1 MEIHNMNTT
10 FTAKSTF
17 QEGLVMD
24 FAPDNTQ
31 ATILTSALN
40 ATLLT
45 FNGNEMSLQNDM
57 GNGRVE
63 TAYLPEGY
71 IPVGTCEFGD
81 IIYIVS
87 YNPLTN
93 QSQIGCFPS
102 PERNI
107 SSEEIYYAGGGGF
120 QSLNTTEFQEL
131 TGGSPNG
138 TLKNTSVKKV
148 LIDSKK
154 LNPGDKYII
163 YSDNNGISGNTNCL
177 SDLASNTKHGDDPK
191 NIKLHIVSID
201 DTGKITYL
209 DSTTK
214 WYDVGEG
221 NKYYIDSQANKD
233 VNGNKV
239 PDIDSYRNL
248 LQSGWS
254 IFSSKVS
261 GKLAI
266 LAELETIETFSCSY
280 ELTLIESGGESYT
293 ERGNI
298 RYKSYQIHILPEWTK
313 KQDGKDLSYI
323 LVTKSEFNNNYIKE
337 DEKGNVINNTY
348 KYKATNNISSSI
360 SGGYE
365 KSDIKEDGINIGSV
379 EIPYQE
385 KIDDTWVKITSP
397 SFVYTMDIT
406 PAMNFGR
413 LDYLTVTIEIDFN
426 KVGTGEVE
434 LTEWKYHNSG
444 TTSIIQY
451 GVNIYPKPQW
461 EVENII
467 MQFSDNIGLVG
478 EYKLDGKKSYSG
490 THIEYFG
497 LDGEA
502 YNYKFSRQNS
512 VDFDP
517 PETIRHPGT
526 LVENSTGIDVN
537 KSDTYCEYN
546 GEIYNNDARTLYS
559 GYLYLVKIIV
569 NQRHSKNNTLKSA
582 TTEYRWYW
590 TNSMFNEYFYQ
601 VKDFKDLNFELIL
614 NGEALFKS
622 NALYQWK
629 QKELNNLATEFG
641 EGENWKTYSANA
653 QYIGKDRAG
662 NINMYMN
669 AGLQN
674 NYDCFNLNRDSLE
687 TIDLEIW
694 LASAKISYNLPDN
707 QYQFS
712 DKETSVSDI
721 PYLSLQNTTI
731 KNGTELL
738 TTKFN
743 YLDNPTSLNASKI
756 VDITKNITDGFNIYF
771 VGTNTSEELEE
782 VEGEPKTQAP
792 YFKTTL
798 DKCYYRTETDNKAI
812 TLSMQ
817 AILFNK
823 AYVQDIYSGSVQVPV
838 YTPII
843 NSLEDLKALGI
854 SHKVSANM
862 VSLAFNSA
870 MALSNRKDDFSGIDL
885 HYDESTMSFDCALE
899 DDNKYGFSTDNRVVN
914 VSNDVDFI
922 DKIWG
927 NASPRLSLFFP
938 VFLGGF
944 GSNRKDKGTKDYNA
958 VNGSANSYANVR
970 KWQSY
975 RSWVNNRYPSNPTAN
990 NSLLTQGAFDIDGDG
1005 NFSNV
1010 KNETTISFLGMKYK
1024 EGMTVLNS
1032 AFVDSY
1038 DTSGFLQK
1046 DLRKSSTNEYGEKM
1060 YDFSYYDNFAYQLYL
1075 ILSNTYHKGK
1085 RIEDTDI
1092 NIKNYVRNGNY
1103 TVELLKNIVVKLQ
1116 ENSKHNI
1123 LLRGIPFYEGKDGNS
1138 IMQGFNKINP
1148 EGVTKAGVNN
1158 ITLKLL
1164 EYAKNHEVK
1173 IQVKSQPLSFLNT
1186 DVNAYIMRNGILIP
1200 SKNLANNFYIYQN
1213 GELQQYANKLLTFPL
1228 SDVTTNL
1235 QYLIGSTEH
1244 AYKLQGADVK
1254 VSYHE
1259 TDFDKAYNYYLQQLR
1274 DNLGSNYE
1282 ESYYSEWEAQQR
1294 VNAILNQAM
1303 AYMDETAYGYSK
1315 ERIVLDVMYNEFLT
1329 NVVYY
1334 EISHNTQ
1341 GGQVY
1346 IVKVNTSYD
1355 FNKHIKKGTMVPE
1368 DHYKIDSYFNLNKF
1382 KYENGLVL
1390 DQANSFSTFGARDNT
1405 DTGRNCAFG
1414 GFIRDIVVDLNYQV
1428 VQR

>member
-1 MEIHNMNTT
+1 MANTIM
-10 FTAKSTF
+10 TAKNSF
-17 QEGLVMD
+17 AEGLIMD

-31 ATILTSALN
+31 ATCMTSALN

-87 YNPLTN
+87 YNPLTD

-120 QSLNTTEFQEL
+120 QSLNTTEFQEF

-148 LIDSKK
+148 LIDNKK

-163 YSDNNGISGNTNCL
+163 YSDNNGISGNTSCL
-177 SDLASNTKHGDDPK
+177 SDLASNMKHGDNPK
-191 NIKLHIVSID
+191 NIKLHIISID

-214 WYDVGEG
+214 WYDVGGG
-221 NKYYIDSQANKD
+221 NKYYIDSQASKN
-233 VNGNKV
+233 VNGNMV

-280 ELTLIESGGESYT
+280 ELTLIEDSGGKPYT
-293 ERGNI
+293 ESGNI

-323 LVTKSEFNNNYIKE
+323 LVTKSKFNDKYIKE
-337 DEKGNVINNTY
+337 DEKGDIIDNTY
-348 KYKATNNISSSI
+348 KYKATNNVNSSI

-365 KSDIKEDGINIGSV
+365 KSDIGADGINIGSV
-379 EIPYQE
+379 KIPYQE

-426 KVGTGEVE
+426 KVGTGEVD

-451 GVNIYPKPQW
+451 GINVYPKPQW

-490 THIEYFG
+490 THTEYFG

-526 LVENSTGIDVN
+526 LVENSTGIDVSN
-537 KSDTYCEYN
+537 NDAYCDY
-546 GEIYNNDARTLYS
+546 GGDIYNNDARTLYS

-569 NQRHSKNNTLKSA
+569 NQRHSKNTALKSA
-582 TTEYRWYW
+582 TIEYRWYW
-590 TNSMFNEYFYQ
+590 TTSMFNEYFYQ

-614 NGEALFKS
+614 NGEALFES

-629 QKELNNLATEFG
+629 QKELNNLANEFG

-662 NINMYMN
+662 NINMYIN

-674 NYDCFNLNRDSLE
+674 NYDCFNLNKDSLG

-712 DKETSVSDI
+712 DKETSVSDV
-721 PYLSLQNTTI
+721 PYLSLQNMTI

-771 VGTNTSEELEE
+771 VGSNVPEELEE
-782 VEGEPKTQAP
+782 VEGEPKTRAP
-792 YFKTTL
+792 HLKTTL

-817 AILFNK
+817 AVLFNK

-870 MALSNRKDDFSGIDL
+870 MALSNSGSDFSGIDL
-885 HYDESTMSFDCALE
+885 HYNEGTMSFDCALE
-899 DDNKYGFSTDNRVVN
+899 NDENYEFSTSNRVVN

-927 NASPRLSLFFP
+927 NAAPRLGLFFP
-938 VFLGGF
+938 VFLGGY
-944 GSNRKDKGTKDYNA
+944 GCNKSSGTDDYNA
-958 VNGSANSYANVR
+958 VNGNANSYANVT
-970 KWQSY
+970 KWQGY
-975 RSWVNNRYPSNPTAN
+975 RSWVNNMYPSNPTAN
-990 NSLLTQGAFDIDGDG
+990 NSLLTYGAFDIDGG
-1005 NFSNV
+1005 GSFSNV
-1010 KNETTISFLGMKYK
+1010 NSKTAISFLGMKYR

-1038 DTSGFLQK
+1038 NTTDGFLQK
-1046 DLRKSSTNEYGEKM
+1046 DLRKHTFDAYGEKM

-1123 LLRGIPFYEGKDGNS
+1123 LLKGIPFYEGKDGNS
-1138 IMQGFNKINP
+1138 IMQGFNKINS
-1148 EGVTKAGVNN
+1148 EGVTKAGDKNV
-1158 ITLKLL
+1158 TLKLL

-1228 SDVTTNL
+1228 ADVSTNL
-1235 QYLIGSTEH
+1235 QYLIGSAEY

-1254 VSYHE
+1254 VSYYE
-1259 TDFDKAYNYYLQQLR
+1259 TDEDKAYNHYLNQLR
-1274 DNLGSNYE
+1274 GNLMGSSYG
-1282 ESYYSEWEAQQR
+1282 ESYYAEWEAQQR
-1294 VNAILNQAM
+1294 VDAILNQAM
-1303 AYMDETAYGYSK
+1303 IYVDETAYGYSK
-1315 ERIVLDVMYNEFLT
+1315 EYIVWNIMYEEFLK
-1329 NVVYY
+1329 NVVYF
-1334 EISHNTQ
+1334 EIGTDYHGN
-1341 GGQVY
+1341 QVY
-1346 IVKVNTSYD
+1346 IVKINTSYD
-1355 FNKHIKKGTMVPE
+1355 FNQHIRKGTMVPE
-1368 DHYKIDSYFNLNKF
+1368 DHYKIDSYFNLNQF

-1405 DTGRNCAFG
+1405 NAGRSCAFG

>member
-1 MEIHNMNTT
+1 MANTIM
-10 FTAKSTF
+10 TAKNSF
-17 QEGLVMD
+17 EEGLIMD

-31 ATILTSALN
+31 ANCMTSALN

-63 TAYLPEGY
+63 TAYLPDGY

-87 YNPLTN
+87 YNPITD

-107 SSEEIYYAGGGGF
+107 SSEEIYYNSGGF
-120 QSLNTTEFQEL
+120 QNLNATDFQEL
-131 TGGSPNG
+131 TGGLPNG

-148 LIDSKK
+148 LIDNKK

-163 YSDNNGISGNTNCL
+163 YSDTAGISGNTSCL
-177 SDLASNTKHGDDPK
+177 SDLASNMKHGNDPK

-201 DTGKITYL
+201 DAGKITYL

-221 NKYYIDSQANKD
+221 NKYYIDSQANKN
-233 VNGNKV
+233 VNGNNV

-280 ELTLIESGGESYT
+280 ELTLIENGGKPYT
-293 ERGNI
+293 ESDNI
-298 RYKSYQIHILPEWTK
+298 RYKSYNIQILPERTK

-323 LVTKSEFNNNYIKE
+323 LVTKSEFNNTYIKE
-337 DEKGNVINNTY
+337 DKEY
-348 KYKATNNISSSI
+348 SYEYLATNNIASSTSE
-360 SGGYE
+360 GWTPA
-365 KSDIKEDGINIGSV
+365 DIIDIGSV
-379 EIPYQE
+379 TIPYQK
-385 KIDDTWVKITSP
+385 KIDNTWVNITSP
-397 SFVYTMDIT
+397 SFVYTMNIT

-451 GVNIYPKPQW
+451 GVNVYPKPQW

-490 THIEYFG
+490 THTEYFG

-512 VDFDP
+512 VDFNL
-517 PETIRHPGT
+517 PETIKHPGT
-526 LVENSTGIDVN
+526 KVENLENIDA
-537 KSDTYCEYN
+537 DDDAYCEYKN
-546 GEIYNNDARTLYS
+546 EIYYNDARTLYS
-559 GYLYLVKIIV
+559 GYLYLVKIMV
-569 NQRHSKNNTLKSA
+569 NQRHSKDASLKST

-590 TNSMFNEYFYQ
+590 TNAMFNEYFYQ

-614 NGEALFKS
+614 NGEALFES
-622 NALYQWK
+622 NTLYQWK
-629 QKELNNLATEFG
+629 QKELNNLAAEFG

-662 NINMYMN
+662 NINMYIN

-674 NYDCFNLNRDSLE
+674 NYDCFNLNRDSLG

-712 DKETSVSDI
+712 DKETSVSDV
-721 PYLSLQNTTI
+721 PYLSLQNMTI
-731 KNGTELL
+731 KNGIELL

-771 VGTNTSEELEE
+771 VGTNTPEDLEE

-792 YFKTTL
+792 YLKTTL

-854 SHKVSANM
+854 SHKVSADM

-870 MALSNRKDDFSGIDL
+870 MTLSNSGDYFSGIDL
-885 HYDESTMSFDCALE
+885 HYDESAMSFDCALGN
-899 DDNKYGFSTDNRVVN
+899 DDKYGFSTSNRVVN

-927 NASPRLSLFFP
+927 NASPRLGLFFP
-938 VFLGGF
+938 VFLGGY
-944 GSNRKDKGTKDYNA
+944 GSNMDKGTDYYNA
-958 VNGSANSYANVR
+958 VNGSANSYANVT
-970 KWQSY
+970 KWQGL
-975 RSWVNNRYPSNPTAN
+975 RSWVNNRFPEDKTTN
-990 NSLLTQGAFDIDGDG
+990 NSLLTLGAFDIDGDG
-1005 NFSNV
+1005 DFSNV
-1010 KNETTISFLGMKYK
+1010 TNQTTISFLGMKYK

-1038 DTSGFLQK
+1038 DGENGFLQK
-1046 DLRKSSTNEYGEKM
+1046 DLRKHSFDAYGEHM

-1085 RIEDTDI
+1085 RIEDTEI

-1103 TVELLKNIVVKLQ
+1103 TIELLKNIIIKLQ

-1123 LLRGIPFYEGKDGNS
+1123 LVKGIPLYDGKDGNS
-1138 IMQGFNKINP
+1138 IMQGFKKLNA
-1148 EGVTKAGVNN
+1148 EGVEKAGNKN

-1173 IQVKSQPLSFLNT
+1173 IQVKSQPLSFLNN
-1186 DVNAYIMRNGILIP
+1186 DVDAYIMRNGVLTP

-1213 GELQQYANKLLTFPL
+1213 GGLQQYANKLLTFPL
-1228 SDVTTNL
+1228 ADVATNL
-1235 QYLIGSTEH
+1235 QYLIGSTEY
-1244 AYKLQGADVK
+1244 AYKLQGADVR

-1259 TDFDKAYNYYLQQLR
+1259 TDEDKAYNHYLYQLR
-1274 DNLGSNYE
+1274 DNLMGFSYGENY
-1282 ESYYSEWEAQQR
+1282 YAEWEAQQR
-1294 VNAILNQAM
+1294 VNAILNQVV
-1303 AYMDETAYGYSK
+1303 AYMDETIYGYSK
-1315 ERIVLDVMYNEFLT
+1315 EYIIWGIMYEEFLK
-1329 NVVYY
+1329 NVVYIEPGY
-1334 EISHNTQ
+1334 DSH
-1341 GGQVY
+1341 GGSAYV
-1346 IVKVNTSYD
+1346 VKVNTSYD
-1355 FNKHIKKGTMVPE
+1355 FNKHVRKGNKASE
-1368 DHYKIDSYFNLNKF
+1368 DHYKIDSYFNLNQF

-1405 DTGRNCAFG
+1405 NTSRSCAFG
-1414 GFIRDIVVDLNYQV
+1414 GFVRDIVVDLNYQV

>member
-1 MEIHNMNTT
+1 MANTIMS
-10 FTAKSTF
+10 AKNSF
-17 QEGLVMD
+17 QEGLIMD

-31 ATILTSALN
+31 ATCMTSALN

-71 IPVGTCEFGD
+71 VPVGTCEFGD

-87 YNPLTN
+87 YNPLTD

-120 QSLNTTEFQEL
+120 QSLNTTEFQEF

-148 LIDSKK
+148 LIDNKK

-163 YSDNNGISGNTNCL
+163 YSDNNGISGNTSCL
-177 SDLASNTKHGDDPK
+177 SDLASNMKHGDDPK

-214 WYDVGEG
+214 WYDVGG
-221 NKYYIDSQANKD
+221 GDKYYIDSQASVN
-233 VNGNKV
+233 VNGNNV

-280 ELTLIESGGESYT
+280 ELTLIESGGNPYT
-293 ERGNI
+293 EIGNT
-298 RYKSYQIHILPEWTK
+298 RYKSYQIQILPEWTK

-323 LVTKSEFNNNYIKE
+323 LVTKSEFNDKYIKE
-337 DEKGNVINNTY
+337 DEKGNIIDNTY
-348 KYKATNNISSSI
+348 KYKATNNINSSI
-360 SGGYE
+360 LGGYE
-365 KSDIKEDGINIGSV
+365 KSDIIEGGINIGSV

-426 KVGTGEVE
+426 KVGTGEVD

-451 GVNIYPKPQW
+451 GINVYPKPQW

-490 THIEYFG
+490 THTEYFG

-517 PETIRHPGT
+517 PETIRHPGA
-526 LVENSTGIDVN
+526 LVENPTGINVS
-537 KSDTYCEYN
+537 KSDAYCEHD
-546 GEIYNNDARTLYS
+546 GKIYNNDARTLYS

-569 NQRHSKNNTLKSA
+569 NQRHSKNTALKSA

-601 VKDFKDLNFELIL
+601 VRDFKDLNFELIL
-614 NGEALFKS
+614 NGEALFES
-622 NALYQWK
+622 NDLYQWK

-641 EGENWKTYSANA
+641 KGENWKTYSANV

-662 NINMYMN
+662 NINMYIN

-674 NYDCFNLNRDSLE
+674 NYDCFNLNKDNLE

-712 DKETSVSDI
+712 DKETSVSDV
-721 PYLSLQNTTI
+721 PYLSLYPTTI
-731 KNGTELL
+731 KKGAELL
-738 TTKFN
+738 TNKFN
-743 YLDNPTSLNASKI
+743 YLDNPTSLNSSKI
-756 VDITKNITDGFNIYF
+756 TDPSKNITDGFNIYF
-771 VGTNTSEELEE
+771 VGTNKTETLKE
-782 VEGEPKTQAP
+782 VEGEPDETDAP
-792 YFKTTL
+792 YLKTTL
-798 DKCYYRTETDNKAI
+798 DKCYYRTETDNQPIA
-812 TLSMQ
+812 LSMQ

-843 NSLEDLKALGI
+843 NSTDDLEALGI
-854 SHKVSANM
+854 SYKVDSNM
-862 VSLAFNSA
+862 VTLAFNSA
-870 MALSNRKDDFSGIDL
+870 MALSNNGNYFSGIDL
-885 HYDESTMSFDCALE
+885 HYDESAMSFDCALE
-899 DDNKYGFSTDNRVVN
+899 DDDPHGFHANNRVIN

-927 NASPRLSLFFP
+927 NAAPRLGLFFP
-938 VFLGGF
+938 VFLGGW
-944 GSNRKDKGTKDYNA
+944 DKTDTYQA
-958 VNGSANSYANVR
+958 INGSANSYANVT
-970 KWQSY
+970 KWQGL
-975 RSWVNNRYPSNPTAN
+975 RSWVHNMFPSNPTAN
-990 NSLLTQGAFDIDGDG
+990 NSLLTYDAFDIDGEGD
-1005 NFSNV
+1005 FSNV
-1010 KNETTISFLGMKYK
+1010 NSKTAISFLGMKYR

-1038 DTSGFLQK
+1038 DATNGFLQK
-1046 DLRKSSTNEYGEKM
+1046 DLRKHTFDEYGEKM

-1085 RIEDTDI
+1085 RIEDTEI

-1103 TVELLKNIVVKLQ
+1103 TVDLLKNIVIRLQ
-1116 ENSKHNI
+1116 EKDTHNI
-1123 LLRGIPFYEGKDGNS
+1123 LVKGIPLYDAKDGHS
-1138 IMQGFNKINP
+1138 IMQGFKKLNS
-1148 EGVTKAGVNN
+1148 EGVTKAGDKN

-1164 EYAKNHEVK
+1164 RYAKNHELK

-1186 DVNAYIMRNGILIP
+1186 DVDAYVMRNGVLTP

-1228 SDVTTNL
+1228 ADVATNL
-1235 QYLIGSTEH
+1235 QYLIGSTEY
-1244 AYKLQGADVK
+1244 AYKLKGVDVR

-1259 TDFDKAYNYYLQQLR
+1259 TDEDKAYNHYLYQLR
-1274 DNLGSNYE
+1274 DNLMGSSYG
-1282 ESYYSEWEAQQR
+1282 ESYYAEWEAQQR
-1294 VNAILNQAM
+1294 VDAILNQAI

-1315 ERIVLDVMYNEFLT
+1315 EHIVWNIMHGEFLT

-1334 EISHNTQ
+1334 ELGYDHH

-1346 IVKVNTSYD
+1346 IVKIDTSYD
-1355 FNKHIKKGTMVPE
+1355 FNKHKKKGTMVLE
-1368 DHYKIDSYFNLNKF
+1368 DHYKIDSYFNLNQF

-1390 DQANSFSTFGARDNT
+1390 DQAGSFSTFGVRDNT
-1405 DTGRNCAFG
+1405 NTSRSCAFG
-1414 GFIRDIVVDLNYQV
+1414 GFIRDIVIDLNYQV